1 VTGAGGEAPSL
12 RVERTGPG
20 GVVARVVL
28 ARPER
33 RNALDAA
40 TIAALGEVFAALRSE
55 GPASLRAVVLAGDG
69 RTFCAG
75 ADIAWMRAAMAL
87 APDENVEDALKL
99 AGLLESID
107 SCPVPVVVRVQGA
120 ALGGGSGLCAVA
132 DVVVAEAGAKL
143 GFPEVRL
150 GLVGA
155 TIAPFVVRR
164 IGEGATRALF
174 VTGERIDAV
183 EALRLGIVHR
193 VAEGEAALDA
203 EVEAVVDAILA
214 GGPEAVRVAKAL
226 ARELAAAEG
235 AATGRTGGL
244 GVWTARVLAARRSS
258 TEAAEGLAA
267 FEQRRRPSWAPP
279 EDGS

>member
-1 VTGAGGEAPSL
+1 
-12 RVERTGPG
+12 
-20 GVVARVVL
+20 
-28 ARPER
+28 
-33 RNALDAA
+33 
-40 TIAALGEVFAALRSE
+40 
-55 GPASLRAVVLAGDG
+55 
-69 RTFCAG
+69 
-75 ADIAWMRAAMAL
+75 MRAAMTL
-87 APDENVEDALKL
+87 APDENVEDALRL
-99 AGLLESID
+99 AGLLDAID
-107 SCPVPVVVRVQGA
+107 TCPVPVVVRVQGA

-132 DVVVAEAGAKL
+132 DVVVAEAGAKC

-174 VTGERIDAV
+174 VTGERIDAA
-183 EALRLGIVHR
+183 EALRLGLVHR

-203 EVEAVVDAILA
+203 AVDEVVDAILA

-235 AATGRTGGL
+235 AATGRAGGL

-258 TEAAEGLAA
+258 AEAAEGLAA